1 MVSNTS
7 RATRFISVTQ
17 MTVKCPHPAP
27 VCPGVYFVTGFLCG
41 KLICSPFLCHP
52 SSGQHLSPAQFLLAF
67 FGCTCLMQAANSLS
81 WPGLFHQQWLL
92 YTCESSGNAPE
103 ILLEAKTAP
112 RAGAEGEGS
121 LGRAA
126 SRSGLLFLPW
136 GFKSLVNKCL
146 LCVLGE
152 GKVPCSLPLMGWV
165 VLGSCCP
172 LGSRHGNLSLLGS
185 SMVENGPTVPAGFK

>member
-1 MVSNTS
+1 MSLSSTNLS
-7 RATRFISVTQ
+7 WSLFHYRISVWEARLFPVSVPSLLGAAPQ
-17 MTVKCPHPAP
+17 PCPAP
-27 VCPGVYFVTGFLCG
+27 PG
-41 KLICSPFLCHP
+41 I
-52 SSGQHLSPAQFLLAF
+52 

-152 GKVPCSLPLMGWV
+152 GKVPCSLPLLAWV

-185 SMVENGPTVPAGFK
+185 SMVENGPTAPAGFK